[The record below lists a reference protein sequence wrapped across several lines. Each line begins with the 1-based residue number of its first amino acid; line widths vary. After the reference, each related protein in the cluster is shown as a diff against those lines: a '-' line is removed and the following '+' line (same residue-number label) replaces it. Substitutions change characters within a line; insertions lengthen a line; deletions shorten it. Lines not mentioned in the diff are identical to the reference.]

1 MPLYLV
7 HTLNFAI
14 FNPKAVL
21 DFAQT
26 LSQGNQIAGIEN
38 PSFLTAVKKG
48 LEGRKKE
55 NSYYEISKEICDK
68 MSLEQLNQLKA
79 FT

>member
-21 DFAQT
+21 DFAQN

-38 PSFLTAVKKG
+38 PSFLAAVKKG
-48 LEGRKKE
+48 LEARKKE
-55 NSYYEISKEICDK
+55 YGDYEISREICDK
-68 MSLEQLNQLKA
+68 MSLEQLS
-79 FT
+79 

>member
-7 HTLNFAI
+7 HQLNFAI

-21 DFAQT
+21 DFAQS
-26 LSQGNQIAGIEN
+26 LSQGDQIAGIEN

-55 NSYYEISKEICDK
+55 NSGYEIS
-68 MSLEQLNQLKA
+68 Q
-79 FT
+79 

>member
-7 HTLNFAI
+7 HKLNFAI

-21 DFAQT
+21 DFAQS

-38 PSFLTAVKKG
+38 PTFLTAVKKG
-48 LEGRKKE
+48 LEARKKE
-55 NSYYEISKEICDK
+55 NSDY
-68 MSLEQLNQLKA
+68 
-79 FT
+79 